1 MTTTAGLLDVA
12 ALRAEEFPATVG
24 FAYLDAASTGL
35 LPERA
40 RRRLEEWGRLR
51 QRPLP
56 SKDTLFSVF
65 DEARTL
71 AARLVNASP
80 EQIALTT
87 NTSYGLN
94 VAARMLPLEPGDIVL
109 LSDKEFPSNV
119 RPWLRLEQ
127 EGIVVEIVPLTAQ
140 GWPDEDRLVARL
152 ADPRVKVLTVSL
164 VQFANGYR
172 VDLARLSAATRA
184 SGAYLV
190 VDAIQALGQLPVDLA
205 EVEVD
210 ILATGGQKWLIAPW
224 GTGFLYVRRPLIE
237 RLVPPFAGWLAF
249 EGTDDFSR
257 LTEYDP
263 TWRHDARRYELITL
277 PFQDFAAFNAS
288 VELLLELGPARI
300 EAHLQALH
308 EPLLELATR
317 RGLPLASPRGQSGS
331 GILCLGVDAAGR
343 RLHGAL
349 HVAHVHC
356 SLREGALRFSPHVYN
371 AIDDTARAAAALER
385 AL

>member
-1 MTTTAGLLDVA
+1 MTTTAAVLDIV
-12 ALRAEEFPATVG
+12 ALRAEEFPTTAG
-24 FAYLDAASTGL
+24 FSYLDAASTGL
-35 LPERA
+35 LPERS
-40 RRRLEEWGRLR
+40 RQKLEEWGRLR
-51 QRPLP
+51 QQPLP
-56 SKDTLFSVF
+56 SKDTLFAVF
-65 DEARTL
+65 DEARAL

-80 EQIALTT
+80 DEIALTA

-94 VAARMLPLEPGDIVL
+94 VAARMLPLVRGDIVL
-109 LSDKEFPSNV
+109 VSDKEFPANV
-119 RPWLRLEQ
+119 RPWQRLEQ
-127 EGIVVEIVPLTAQ
+127 EGVVVELVPLTSE
-140 GWPDEDRLVARL
+140 GWPDEERLVSRL
-152 ADPRVKVLTVSL
+152 VDPRVKVLTVSL

-184 SGAYLV
+184 SGAFLV

-210 ILATGGQKWLIAPW
+210 ILATGGQKWLLSPW

-237 RLVPPFAGWLAF
+237 RLVPPFAGWLSF

-263 TWRHDARRYELITL
+263 TWRHDAKRFELITL

-288 VELLLELGPARI
+288 LSLLLELGPARI

-308 EPLLELATR
+308 EPLLEMAAR
-317 RGLPLASPRGQSGS
+317 RGLALASPRGRSGS
-331 GILCLGVDAAGR
+331 GIVCVRVDEAGK
-343 RLHGAL
+343 RLHRAL
-349 HVAHVHC
+349 HAAHVHC

-371 AIDDTARAAAALER
+371 AIEDTARAAEALNQ

>member
-1 MTTTAGLLDVA
+1 MATSAGLLDVST
-12 ALRAEEFPATVG
+12 LRAEDFPTTAG

-35 LPERA
+35 LPERS

-56 SKDTLFSVF
+56 SKDTLFAVF
-65 DEARTL
+65 DEARAL

-80 EQIALTT
+80 DEIALTA

-94 VAARMLPLEPGDIVL
+94 VAARMLPLVPGDIVL
-109 LSDKEFPSNV
+109 LSDKEFPANV
-119 RPWLRLEQ
+119 RPWQRLEQ
-127 EGIVVEIVPLTAQ
+127 EGVVVEIAPLTPE
-140 GWPDEDRLVARL
+140 GWPDEERLVARL
-152 ADPRVKVLTVSL
+152 TDPRVKVLTVSL

-184 SGAYLV
+184 SGAFLV

-210 ILATGGQKWLIAPW
+210 ILATGGQKWLLGPW
-224 GTGFLYVRRPLIE
+224 GTGFMYVRRPLIE
-237 RLVPPFAGWLAF
+237 RLVPPFAGWLSF

-263 TWRHDARRYELITL
+263 TWRRDARRFELITL
-277 PFQDFAAFNAS
+277 PFQDFAALNAS
-288 VELLLELGPARI
+288 MELLLEMGPARI

-308 EPLLELATR
+308 EPLLELAAR
-317 RGLPLASPRGQSGS
+317 RGLALASPRGNSGS
-331 GILCLGVDAAGR
+331 GILCVRVDEAGK

-349 HVAHVHC
+349 HATHVHC

-371 AIDDTARAAAALER
+371 AIEDTERAAQALDR

>member
-1 MTTTAGLLDVA
+1 MTISGGALDVT
-12 ALRAEEFPATVG
+12 ALRAEEFPATAE

-35 LPERA
+35 LPERS
-40 RRRLEEWGRLR
+40 RHRLDEWGRLR

-56 SKDTLFSVF
+56 SKEALFAVF
-65 DEARTL
+65 EESRRL
-71 AARLVNASP
+71 AARLVNATP
-80 EQIALTT
+80 AEIALTA

-109 LSDKEFPSNV
+109 VSDREFPSNV
-119 RPWLRLEQ
+119 RPWQRLEL
-127 EGIVVEIVPLTAQ
+127 EGVIAELVPLTPE

-152 ADPRVKVLTVSL
+152 ADPRVKVLAVSL

-172 VDLARLSAATRA
+172 ADLARLSAATRA
-184 SGAYLV
+184 SGAFLV
-190 VDAIQALGQLPVDLA
+190 VDAIQALGQVPVDLA
-205 EVEVD
+205 AVEVD
-210 ILATGGQKWLIAPW
+210 ILATGGQKWLLGPW
-224 GTGFLYVRRPLIE
+224 GTGFMYVRQPLIE

-257 LTEYDP
+257 LAEYDP
-263 TWRHDARRYELITL
+263 TWRHDAKRFELITL

-288 VELLLELGPARI
+288 VELLLEVGPARI

-308 EPLLELATR
+308 EPLLDLAAR
-317 RGLPLASPRGQSGS
+317 RGLALASPRGKSGS
-331 GILCLGVDAAGR
+331 GILCVRVGEAGK

-349 HVAHVHC
+349 NAAHVHC

-371 AIDDTARAAAALER
+371 AIEDTERAAAALDR

>member
-1 MTTTAGLLDVA
+1 MTTTAAVLDIV
-12 ALRAEEFPATVG
+12 ALRAEEFPTTAG
-24 FAYLDAASTGL
+24 FSYLDAASTGL
-35 LPERA
+35 LPERS
-40 RRRLEEWGRLR
+40 RQKLEEWGRLR
-51 QRPLP
+51 QQPLP
-56 SKDTLFSVF
+56 SKDTLFAVF
-65 DEARTL
+65 DEARAL

-80 EQIALTT
+80 DEIALTA

-94 VAARMLPLEPGDIVL
+94 VAARMLPLVRGDIVL
-109 LSDKEFPSNV
+109 VSDKEFPANV
-119 RPWLRLEQ
+119 RPWQRLEQ
-127 EGIVVEIVPLTAQ
+127 EGVVVELVPLTSE
-140 GWPDEDRLVARL
+140 GWPDEERLVSRL
-152 ADPRVKVLTVSL
+152 VDPRVKVLTVSL

-184 SGAYLV
+184 SGAFLV

-210 ILATGGQKWLIAPW
+210 ILATGGQKWLLSPW

-237 RLVPPFAGWLAF
+237 HLVPPFAGWLSF

-263 TWRHDARRYELITL
+263 TWRHDAKRFELITL

-288 VELLLELGPARI
+288 LSLLLELGPARI

-308 EPLLELATR
+308 EPLLEMAAR
-317 RGLPLASPRGQSGS
+317 RGLALASPRGRSGS
-331 GILCLGVDAAGR
+331 GIVCVRVDEAGK
-343 RLHGAL
+343 RLHRAL
-349 HVAHVHC
+349 HAAHVHC

-371 AIDDTARAAAALER
+371 AIEDTARAAEALNQ